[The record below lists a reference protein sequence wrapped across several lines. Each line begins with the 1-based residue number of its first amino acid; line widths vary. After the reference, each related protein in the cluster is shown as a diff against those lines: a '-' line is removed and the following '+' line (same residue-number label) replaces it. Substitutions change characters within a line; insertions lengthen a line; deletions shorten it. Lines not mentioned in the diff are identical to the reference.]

1 MFSGIVQGKGK
12 VSKITTK
19 KDHLSCE
26 ISFPKGFNKN
36 LKKGAS
42 ISVNG
47 VCLTSLDDGEKNL
60 IRYRELPIMNFY
72 DEPMCNAIHAATY
85 DFATKK
91 YLFLCC

>member
-47 VCLTSLDDGEKNL
+47 VCLTSLDDGKKNL
-60 IRYRELPIMNFY
+60 NFDII
-72 DEPMCNAIHAATY
+72 DETLSRTNLG
-85 DFATKK
+85 
-91 YLFLCC
+91 YLKEGSVVNFWRSAYGPF